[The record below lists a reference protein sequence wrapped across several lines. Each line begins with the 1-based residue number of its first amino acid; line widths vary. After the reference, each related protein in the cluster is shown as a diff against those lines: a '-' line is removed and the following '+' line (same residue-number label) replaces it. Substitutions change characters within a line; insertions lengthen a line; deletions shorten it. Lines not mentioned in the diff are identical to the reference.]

1 MLVPRLNFQVVNFYS
16 LQVSFFL
23 KSLSLS
29 LMIGAGAQL
38 SILMIASQ
46 VPKIIKNQVV
56 LEPKKVTLNELINE
70 HVKII
75 YDSFKNVNLLSIR

>member
-1 MLVPRLNFQVVNFYS
+1 MLVPRLSFQVVNFYS
-16 LQVSFFL
+16 PQVSLIL

-38 SILMIASQ
+38 SILMIASLSTE
-46 VPKIIKNQVV
+46 NH
-56 LEPKKVTLNELINE
+56 KKSSSRTKEVVTLNELINE
-70 HVKII
+70 RVKII